1 MSDKADKSRSILR
14 FAPHSDPQIV
24 GNARRGE
31 VTDEHVSLA
40 RSAAASA
47 RKGELKKISL
57 WSKVQDKPRLHKC
70 RLLVSGAIGQI
81 HTHQCGWVSS
91 FLLPGA
97 DDRTERRSGRMTTL
111 EWFAVGGSRS
121 RGVQRCK

>member
-31 VTDEHVSLA
+31 VTDDHGSLA

-47 RKGELKKISL
+47 R
-57 WSKVQDKPRLHKC
+57 
-70 RLLVSGAIGQI
+70 
-81 HTHQCGWVSS
+81 
-91 FLLPGA
+91 
-97 DDRTERRSGRMTTL
+97 
-111 EWFAVGGSRS
+111 
-121 RGVQRCK
+121 